1 MAKTVNVREVL
12 RLLTNDDI
20 VQRLIDSRM
29 QNGFLLFCP
38 AAEYWSAGKIDDDV
52 VITNGFL
59 PFAPAV
65 RIAGQIG
72 ERD

>member
-38 AAEYWSAGKIDDDV
+38 AAEY
-52 VITNGFL
+52 
-59 PFAPAV
+59 
-65 RIAGQIG
+65 
-72 ERD
+72 